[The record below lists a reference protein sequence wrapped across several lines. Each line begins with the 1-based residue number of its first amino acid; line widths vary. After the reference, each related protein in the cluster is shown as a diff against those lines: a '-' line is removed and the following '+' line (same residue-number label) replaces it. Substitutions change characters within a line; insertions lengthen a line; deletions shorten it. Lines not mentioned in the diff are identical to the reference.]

1 MKAKVIHID
10 GHSPAKKGSNQK
22 NLKKSKINSLVKKIK
37 DIYKDKEIQG
47 YFNYPGFN
55 RG

>member
-1 MKAKVIHID
+1 MKAKIINID
-10 GHSPAKKGSNQK
+10 RHSSANKKSSST

-37 DIYKDKEIQG
+37 DIYQEKEIKG

>member
-1 MKAKVIHID
+1 MKAKIIHID
-10 GHSPAKKGSNQK
+10 AHLGASKNSSST

-37 DIYKDKEIQG
+37 EIYKEKEIKG